1 MLINSLFHNS
11 ILKGNNLFPLMK
23 HIVSLGETK
32 CFDCYYTCETMVSF
46 LRRCHLNKLRIY
58 SALSEFPS
66 ALWCSQAEGASYALS
81 CCVSQRA
88 KFLYQGIMERLAFGD
103 FSEASN
109 IHSDFH
115 SETKVIRAYPLPL

>member
-1 MLINSLFHNS
+1 MLISSLFHDS

-46 LRRCHLNKLRIY
+46 LRRYHLNESKIY

-66 ALWCSQAEGASYALS
+66 ALWRSQAEGASYALS
-81 CCVSQRA
+81 RCAS
-88 KFLYQGIMERLAFGD
+88 KSKSDLLLFEGPFEISGD
-103 FSEASN
+103 ATS
-109 IHSDFH
+109 
-115 SETKVIRAYPLPL
+115 